1 MGPRRKGRRGEP
13 SMSTKKTTQDKKSKT
28 SKKISIK
35 KKDPQKVSQRRKKPP
50 PQTHTLKEA
59 CDDFLFWMEKLGK
72 SEGTIFSYR
81 LDLKVAQKALGADT
95 DIATLTPDVIKTYF
109 ESDAV
114 TKTRSGKP
122 KAKPTIDKTRRVL
135 RLTLEHVVG
144 QRWLTEAP
152 IPEEYQRKSRK
163 GKKA

>member
-35 KKDPQKVSQRRKKPP
+35 KKDP

-81 LDLKVAQKALGADT
+81 LDLKVAQTALGADT
-95 DIATLTPDVIKTYF
+95 DIATLKPESIKAYF

-135 RLTLEHVVG
+135 RLALDHVVG
-144 QRWLTEAP
+144 QRWLKEAP
-152 IPEEYQRKSRK
+152 IPQEYRRRSRK
-163 GKKA
+163 GRTA